1 MRTLAAIAILAA
13 SSLHAQPGPAFTVVS
28 VKLNPDPPNI
38 SGIHQITQGD
48 IHFVHVA
55 LQRLIL
61 DAFRIQ
67 DYQVASTT
75 SLTKGRWDVEA
86 TMPADSSPDQIAAM
100 MRTMLEDRFGLQA
113 HTEKRPIPV
122 YVLTSVDASKL
133 KPTTDPSGRL
143 SAGGGTTSATQ
154 IEIGGRGTM
163 SGLASLLNNI
173 RIGRPVLDKTGLSG
187 RYQIDIVY
195 SPNIDLQNGA
205 GQDDL
210 SAPSIFTAL
219 KDKLGLKLEP
229 RNEEFDCLVVDRVNQ
244 TATPNQ

>member
-1 MRTLAAIAILAA
+1 MMRTLAAIAILMA

-38 SGIHQITQGD
+38 SGIHEITPGH

-67 DYQVASTT
+67 NYQIVSTT

-86 TMPADSSPDQIAAM
+86 TMPPDSSPDQIALM
-100 MRTMLEDRFGLQA
+100 MRAMLQDRFGLQT
-113 HTEKRPIPV
+113 HIEKRPIPV
-122 YVLTSVDASKL
+122 YVLTSVEPNKL
-133 KPTTDPSGRL
+133 TPTTETSGHL
-143 SAGGGTTSATQ
+143 S
-154 IEIGGRGTM
+154 IGGRGNGSPATHLM
-163 SGLASLLNNI
+163 GRGTVSDLASLLNNAQI
-173 RIGRPVLDKTGLSG
+173 DRPVVDKTGLQV
-187 RYQIDIVY
+187 RYRIDDIEY
-195 SPNIDLQNGA
+195 SPT
-205 GQDDL
+205 DDI
-210 SAPSIFTAL
+210 SFPSIFTAL